1 MALRALVLGLAR
13 SGVAAARLLAREGAE
28 VVAVDRR
35 RADALAPAVAEL
47 LPLGVRFAL
56 GSDEPDLLPPADLCV
71 VSPGV
76 PWNGPAV
83 REMRA
88 RGAKVVG
95 EAEYAFRFLDEPV
108 IGVTG
113 TNGKS
118 TTTALV
124 AHLLAE
130 AGRSVF
136 AGGNLGTPL
145 SERILEGGRRD
156 VSVVELSSY
165 QLEGIETFRPR
176 VAVLTNLAPDHLDR
190 YPSVE
195 AYWEAKARIFL
206 NQREE
211 DFAVLNADDE
221 AVLRLHAGPARGFR
235 FSRRECPSEGAFDDG
250 EAIHVVG
257 LPESE
262 GEERYVE
269 LSPALRGAHG
279 RKNAMAGI
287 LAARLLGADPGSV
300 ARGLASFPGLPHRL
314 QSVGTFGGAEWID
327 DSKATNVESAMV
339 ALEAFSGPILWIAGG
354 RGKGAPY
361 APLRPLL
368 PGRVRLLVTIG
379 EDGPRIRDEL
389 GDLVPTVACH
399 TVEEA
404 VRRAAEAVRP
414 GEVVLFSPACASFDQ
429 FRNFEERG
437 RTFAAHVRALG

>member
-1 MALRALVLGLAR
+1 MRAVVLGLAK

-35 RADALAPAVAEL
+35 RANELSEVVREL

-56 GSDEPDLLPPADLCV
+56 GSDEPAHLPPADLCV

-76 PWNGPAV
+76 PWTGPAASAL
-83 REMRA
+83 RA
-88 RGAKVVG
+88 RGAKVMAEV
-95 EAEYAFRFLDEPV
+95 EYAYRFLEEPV
-108 IGVTG
+108 VGVTG

-118 TTTALV
+118 TTTALT

-130 AGRSVF
+130 AGLSVF

-145 SERILEGGRRD
+145 CARVLDGGRRD

-195 AYWEAKARIFL
+195 AYWQAKARIFL
-206 NQREE
+206 NQRED
-211 DFAVLNADDE
+211 DFAVLNGDDE
-221 AVLRLHAGPARGFR
+221 NVLRLYGGRARVFR
-235 FSRRECPSEGAFDDG
+235 FSRRAAPDAGAFDDG
-250 EAIHVVG
+250 RALRARG
-257 LPESE
+257 LPGQSA
-262 GEERYVE
+262 EEIYVD

-279 RKNAMAGI
+279 RANAMAAL
-287 LAARLLGADPGSV
+287 LAARLAGADPAAI
-300 ARGLASFPGLPHRL
+300 ARGLATFPGLPHRL
-314 QSVGTFGGAEWID
+314 QTVGRFGGAEWID
-327 DSKATNVESAMV
+327 DSKATNVESAQV
-339 ALEAFSGPILWIAGG
+339 ALQAFEGPIIWIAGG

-368 PGRVRLLVTIG
+368 PGRVRLLLTIG
-379 EDGPRIRDEL
+379 EDGPRIREEL
-389 GDLVPTVACH
+389 GDLVPAVECQ
-399 TVEEA
+399 TVEAA
-404 VRRAAEAVRP
+404 VRRAAEEVRP

-437 RTFAAHVRALG
+437 RFFAAQVRALG